1 MMVYTWFLND
11 KKEIDCTREDKYR
24 VPKNLNKIKANGT
37 MLTTVNN
44 STLFRKELSEKLKKE
59 KYALS
64 KKMNKLDKII
74 KVL

>member
-11 KKEIDCTREDKYR
+11 NNEVDCTREDKYR
-24 VPKNLNKIKANGT
+24 VPKNLNKIQTNGT